1 LDDGGYVVA
10 WQSYLQDGELWG
22 IYTQQYASDGTTA
35 AVFLESDGLET
46 IHTGTLSLTTDLD
59 TTDTHTFQ
67 IDPASVSV
75 AVSSTAVVVGL
86 AVAITDATAGTYNV
100 VGNFDALAA
109 GDTATIT
116 FEYTAT
122 DDSGEVNAQSVAK
135 VVSMV
140 VTGTN
145 DAPVAVGDTDA
156 VSEDGTLVASGMVSA
171 TDLDTNDT
179 HTFAIQGTGVGAY
192 GSVVIT
198 DATTGAWEYTLDN
211 ANSAVQD
218 LDTDDLM
225 SDTFI
230 FVADDGNG
238 GTDTATI
245 SVDVAGADEV
255 EAMTITFGD
264 FAGLHSGYASAEGG
278 DGDDTLA
285 FGAGAGY
292 DYGHAI
298 AVGGAGDDTITFTN
312 GAGLQNGTATAE
324 GGEGDDTITFGA
336 NAGNRGY
343 AIAEG
348 GAGDDTITFGAG
360 AGRTHGPSTPGGVY
374 GSAIAEGGDGDDT
387 ITFGDNVGIEGGAA
401 IAAGGAGADTF
412 EFGTNVNNLT
422 IDLGADDQDQDSV
435 TFQGTVFSSS
445 INNWEVGLDLVS
457 VQGNWTGHDDGTDT
471 TFTSGNQEI
480 TFLGVTDVAFDE
492 FFL

>member
-1 LDDGGYVVA
+1 
-10 WQSYLQDGELWG
+10 
-22 IYTQQYASDGTTA
+22 
-35 AVFLESDGLET
+35 
-46 IHTGTLSLTTDLD
+46 
-59 TTDTHTFQ
+59 
-67 IDPASVSV
+67 
-75 AVSSTAVVVGL
+75 
-86 AVAITDATAGTYNV
+86 
-100 VGNFDALAA
+100 
-109 GDTATIT
+109 
-116 FEYTAT
+116 
-122 DDSGEVNAQSVAK
+122 
-135 VVSMV
+135 
-140 VTGTN
+140 
-145 DAPVAVGDTDA
+145 
-156 VSEDGTLVASGMVSA
+156 MVSA